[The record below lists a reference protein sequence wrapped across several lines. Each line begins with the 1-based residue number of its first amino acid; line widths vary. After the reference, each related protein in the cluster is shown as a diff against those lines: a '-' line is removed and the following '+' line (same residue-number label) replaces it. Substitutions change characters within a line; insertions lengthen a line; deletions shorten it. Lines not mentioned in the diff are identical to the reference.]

1 MLFGKEQSVFRKSV
15 IHTIERTQP
24 AITIREESQLT
35 HKRGRRLF
43 HVNATHRK
51 ETYCMSTSATPTLL
65 TLQEACELLRFSPSR
80 IYYLTS
86 TERIPHLKFGG
97 TLRFD
102 RDELLRWVE
111 QHRRGPAA

>member
-1 MLFGKEQSVFRKSV
+1 MSFGRVQSDFRKSV
-15 IHTIERTQP
+15 IHRIERSQP
-24 AITIREESQLT
+24 AITIGYESQLT
-35 HKRGRRLF
+35 NKRGGRLF
-43 HVNATHRK
+43 HANVTHRK
-51 ETYCMSTSATPTLL
+51 ETYCMSKSATPTLL

>member
-1 MLFGKEQSVFRKSV
+1 MLFGKEQSDFHRSV
-15 IHTIERTQP
+15 IHTIERSQP
-24 AITIREESQLT
+24 AISIGEESQLP
-35 HKRGRRLF
+35 HKRGRWLF
-43 HVNATHRK
+43 HVNVTHRK
-51 ETYCMSTSATPTLL
+51 ETYCMSKSATPTLL